1 MPRIKPRA
9 LRPGDTIGVVSPSSY
24 KAFEALRPG
33 IEKIQRRGYK
43 LVFGEHAFDRRGY
56 LAGEDRDRAADL
68 NAMFAREDVKAVLC
82 TRGGY
87 GASRILDYLDWDTI
101 RAHPKPL
108 IGYSD
113 ITTLHIAFL
122 RYTDMV
128 VYHAPMIITLSRDV
142 SEHAIQNLFDVLE
155 KPEPPGT
162 YDTREGNVQ
171 TLVPGIAEGELTGG
185 CLCLVTA
192 TCGTPEQIDAK
203 GKILCI
209 EDVDE
214 APYAVDRML
223 TQLKRCGVLD
233 EAAGFVIGEITDWQK
248 HVSDPAESLTIE
260 QVWQDIIVPLGK
272 PAIIGFPFGHVVN
285 PLTLPLGV
293 QARLDATAGTLTLLE
308 PAVSEA

>member
-68 NAMFAREDVKAVLC
+68 NAMFARKDVKAVLC

-155 KPEPPGT
+155 KPEPLGT

>member
-1 MPRIKPRA
+1 MTRVKPRA
-9 LRPGDTIGVVSPSSY
+9 LRPGDQIGVVSPSSY
-24 KAFEALRPG
+24 KALDALQPG
-33 IEKIQRRGYK
+33 IEKIQRRGYQ

-56 LAGEDRDRAADL
+56 LAGQDRDRAADL

-87 GASRILDYLDWDTI
+87 GASRILDYLDWDVI
-101 RAHPKPL
+101 RANPKPL

-113 ITTLHIAFL
+113 ITTLHLAFL
-122 RYTDMV
+122 RYANMV

-142 SEHAIQNLFDVLE
+142 SEHAIQNLFDILE
-155 KPEPPGT
+155 KTEPLGT

-171 TLVPGIAEGELTGG
+171 TLVPGVAEGELTGG

-203 GKILCI
+203 HKILVI

-233 EAAGFVIGEITDWQK
+233 QAAGFVIGEITDWQK

-272 PAIIGFPFGHVVN
+272 PAIVGFPFGHVPN

-293 QARLDATAGTLTLLE
+293 RARLDATAGTLTLLE
-308 PAVSEA
+308 PAVS

>member
-1 MPRIKPRA
+1 MPRIKPPA
-9 LRPGDTIGVVSPSSY
+9 LCPGDTIGVVSPSSY
-24 KAFEALRPG
+24 KALEALQPG
-33 IEKIQRRGYK
+33 IEKIRRRGYQ

-142 SEHAIQNLFDVLE
+142 SEHAIQNMFDILE
-155 KPEPPGT
+155 NPEPLGT
-162 YDTREGNVQ
+162 YDTREGDVQ

-185 CLCLVTA
+185 CLCLVAA
-192 TCGTPEQIDAK
+192 TCGTPEQIDAR
-203 GKILCI
+203 GKILVI

-223 TQLKRCGVLD
+223 TQLKRSGVLD

-248 HVSDPAESLTIE
+248 HVPDPAESLTIE

-272 PAIIGFPFGHVVN
+272 PAIIGFPFGHVEN

>member
-24 KAFEALRPG
+24 KAFEALQPG

-142 SEHAIQNLFDVLE
+142 SEHAIQNLFDILE
-155 KPEPPGT
+155 KPEPIGT

-203 GKILCI
+203 GKILVI

-293 QARLDATAGTLTLLE
+293 QARLDAAAGTLTLLE

>member
-1 MPRIKPRA
+1 MTRVKPRA
-9 LRPGDTIGVVSPSSY
+9 LRPGDQIGVVSPSSY
-24 KAFEALRPG
+24 KALDALQPG
-33 IEKIQRRGYK
+33 IEKIQRRGYQ

-56 LAGEDRDRAADL
+56 LAGQDRDRAADL

-87 GASRILDYLDWDTI
+87 GASRILDYLDWDVI
-101 RAHPKPL
+101 RANPKPL

-113 ITTLHIAFL
+113 ITTLHLAFL
-122 RYTDMV
+122 RYANMV

-142 SEHAIQNLFDVLE
+142 SEHAIQNLFDILE
-155 KPEPPGT
+155 KTEPLGT

-171 TLVPGIAEGELTGG
+171 TLVPGVAEGELTGG

-203 GKILCI
+203 HKILVI

-233 EAAGFVIGEITDWQK
+233 QAAGFVIGEITDWQK

-272 PAIIGFPFGHVVN
+272 PAIVGFPFGHVPN

-293 QARLDATAGTLTLLE
+293 RARLDATAGTLTLLE
-308 PAVSEA
+308 TAVS

>member
-1 MPRIKPRA
+1 MPRIKPPA
-9 LRPGDTIGVVSPSSY
+9 LCPGDTIGVVSPSSY
-24 KAFEALRPG
+24 KALEALQPG

-56 LAGEDRDRAADL
+56 LSGEDRDRAADL

-155 KPEPPGT
+155 KPEPLGT

-171 TLVPGIAEGELTGG
+171 TLVPGIAEGELSGG

-272 PAIIGFPFGHVVN
+272 PAIIGFPFGHVAN

-293 QARLDATAGTLTLLE
+293 RARLDATAGTLTLLE
-308 PAVSEA
+308 PAVSKA

>member
-24 KAFEALRPG
+24 KAFEALQPG

-155 KPEPPGT
+155 KPEPLGT

-203 GKILCI
+203 GKILVI

>member
-1 MPRIKPRA
+1 MPRIKPPA
-9 LRPGDTIGVVSPSSY
+9 LCPGDTIGVVSPSSY
-24 KAFEALRPG
+24 KALEALQPG

-155 KPEPPGT
+155 KPEPLGT

-171 TLVPGIAEGELTGG
+171 TLVPGIAEGELSGG

-272 PAIIGFPFGHVVN
+272 PAIIGFPFGHVAN

-293 QARLDATAGTLTLLE
+293 RARLDATAGTLTLLE
-308 PAVSEA
+308 PAVSKA

>member
-1 MPRIKPRA
+1 MARRKPPA
-9 LRPGDTIGVVSPSSY
+9 LCPGDTIGVVSPSSY
-24 KAFEALRPG
+24 KARDALQAG

-68 NAMFAREDVKAVLC
+68 NAMFARKDVKAVLC

-101 RAHPKPL
+101 RANPKPL

-113 ITTLHIAFL
+113 ITTLHLAFL
-122 RYTDMV
+122 RHADMV
-128 VYHAPMIITLSRDV
+128 VYHAPMVVTLSRGI
-142 SEHAIQNLFDVLE
+142 SELAIQNMFDILE
-155 KPEPPGT
+155 KTEPLGT
-162 YDTREGNVQ
+162 YDTREGDVQ
-171 TLVPGIAEGELTGG
+171 TLVPGVAEGELTGG
-185 CLCLVTA
+185 CLCLVAA

-203 GKILCI
+203 GKILVI

-223 TQLKRCGVLD
+223 TQLKRSGVLS
-233 EAAGFVIGEITDWQK
+233 EAAGFVIGEITDWQQ
-248 HVSDPAESLTIE
+248 HVPDPAESLAIE

-272 PAIIGFPFGHVVN
+272 PAIVGFPFGHVPN
-285 PLTLPLGV
+285 PLTVPLGV
-293 QARLDATAGTLTLLE
+293 RARLDATAGTLTLLE
-308 PAVSEA
+308 PAVS

>member
-68 NAMFAREDVKAVLC
+68 NAMFARKDVKAVLC

-155 KPEPPGT
+155 KPEPLGT

-248 HVSDPAESLTIE
+248 HVSDPAESLTME

>member
-24 KAFEALRPG
+24 KAFEALQPG

-142 SEHAIQNLFDVLE
+142 SEHAVQNLFDILE
-155 KPEPPGT
+155 KPEPLGT

-203 GKILCI
+203 GKILVI

>member
-142 SEHAIQNLFDVLE
+142 SEHAVQNLFDILE
-155 KPEPPGT
+155 KPEPLGT

-203 GKILCI
+203 GKILVI